1 MIHCLGCAASFLFL
15 PSFHEIFLHP
25 HPFLPSSGGVV
36 PFVLHY
42 WQTCFGEGTRAK
54 RKSEGEEKKGRKEE
68 GKKKKTRKRGI
79 PISVNALVSL
89 PLNFAVPV
97 TVHALLPLPYC
108 TNFEFSTVCSGVAR
122 TGRSLQPDRSRL
134 VCGAHSCADTR
145 MARISR
151 RRNRP

>member
-68 GKKKKTRKRGI
+68 GKKKKNEKTWHPDFCQCFGFATLKLCCASNRARLAASAVLHQLRVLHSLLWRRKNRQ
-79 PISVNALVSL
+79 V
-89 PLNFAVPV
+89 FA
-97 TVHALLPLPYC
+97 A
-108 TNFEFSTVCSGVAR
+108 
-122 TGRSLQPDRSRL
+122 
-134 VCGAHSCADTR
+134 
-145 MARISR
+145 
-151 RRNRP
+151 